1 MYKANSYQNE
11 TQWSNYIL
19 SFSYGSFQNCGF
31 DCHWALEKSILS
43 ALWNDLLIIVQKKAK
58 LSHQANF
65 DENTPQ
71 CSGSFVT
78 SVGQVNT
85 IRWKMT
91 TQGVRGKSSSHLLWW
106 TTTLVLA
113 ISCLGKTN
121 LDFYTILLDLFF
133 RGYWPTVFHH

>member
-1 MYKANSYQNE
+1 MYWQINSHKNALF
-11 TQWSNYIL
+11 SN
-19 SFSYGSFQNCGF
+19 GTFQNCG
-31 DCHWALEKSILS
+31 LRKSILS
-43 ALWNDLLIIVQKKAK
+43 TLWNALLIIVQKKAK

-71 CSGSFVT
+71 CSGGFVT

-133 RGYWPTVFHH
+133 TGYWPTVFYFWNSSGKDKNTE